1 MLFLGID
8 IGKRNHEAAIIDEL
22 GNPVGKP
29 IRFSNT
35 KAGSE
40 KLLQFINKHEL
51 LPDNSMIGLE
61 ATGHYWLSV
70 FSFLIGLEFNVIP
83 FNPIQSDTL
92 RNFYIRKTKTDTID
106 AILIAQVV
114 RMDLPDRTFLASED
128 IVRLKQLSRFR
139 YSIVD
144 QTSDI
149 KRKIIACLDQVFPE
163 YEKLF
168 SDMFGKS
175 STQLLLQSPLPE
187 DLLAIDSQK
196 LIQLLN
202 EASNGRL
209 SIEKSTE
216 KIQQLKEL
224 AQNSFGI
231 QVATDV
237 FKLQIQSSL
246 QQILLLEEQLDTVEK
261 EMVELIDGQDHYLTT
276 ITGIGAITAA
286 VIISEIGDIQRFE
299 RPNQL
304 LAFAGLDASVH
315 QSGDFTG
322 TRNKLSKRGSPYLRR
337 AIWQAAFVA
346 SNRDPA
352 LSLYYKSL
360 RKRGK
365 HHGTAVGAVCRKL
378 VNIIFAVW
386 TKDKPYEV
394 HINPDLKDD

>member
-1 MLFLGID
+1 MFFVGID
-8 IGKRNHEAAIIDEL
+8 IGKRNHEAAIIDEK
-22 GNPVGKP
+22 GKPVGKP

-40 KLLQFINKHEL
+40 KLLQFINNHEL

-70 FSFLIGLEFNVIP
+70 FSFLIDLGFNVIP
-83 FNPIQSDTL
+83 FNPIQSYTL

-106 AILIAQVV
+106 AVLIAQVV
-114 RMDLPDRTFLASED
+114 RMDVSDQAHLPYED
-128 IVRLKQLSRFR
+128 NVRFNQILRFR

-144 QTSDI
+144 QTSDL
-149 KRKIIACLDQVFPE
+149 KRKVIASLDQVIPE
-163 YEKLF
+163 YKKLF

-175 STQLLLQSPLPE
+175 STQLLLQAPLPE
-187 DLLAIDSQK
+187 DILEIDSKK
-196 LIQLLN
+196 LIELLN
-202 EASNGRL
+202 KASNGRL
-209 SIEKSTE
+209 TIEKSTE
-216 KIQQLKEL
+216 KVQQLKEL
-224 AQNSFGI
+224 AKDSFGI
-231 QVATDV
+231 RVATDV
-237 FKLQIQSSL
+237 YKLQIQLLL
-246 QQILLLEEQLDTVEK
+246 QQILVLEEQLKTVEE
-261 EMVELIDGQDHYLTT
+261 EMAELVENQDQYLTT
-276 ITGIGAITAA
+276 ITGIGPVTAA
-286 VIISEIGDIQRFE
+286 VIISEVGDIQRFE

-337 AIWQAAFVA
+337 AIWQAAFIA
-346 SNRDPA
+346 SYRDPA
-352 LSLYYKSL
+352 LSLYYQSL

-386 TKDKPYEV
+386 TKSKPYEI
-394 HINPDLKDD
+394 HINPDLIDD

>member
-1 MLFLGID
+1 MFFVGID
-8 IGKRNHEAAIIDEL
+8 IGKRNHEAAIIDEK
-22 GNPVGKP
+22 GKPVGKP

-40 KLLQFINKHEL
+40 KLLQFINNHEL
-51 LPDNSMIGLE
+51 SPDNSMIGLE

-70 FSFLIGLEFNVIP
+70 FSFLIDLGFNVIP

-106 AILIAQVV
+106 AVLIAQVI
-114 RMDLPDRTFLASED
+114 RMDLPDQTYLPSED

-144 QTSDI
+144 QTSDL
-149 KRKIIACLDQVFPE
+149 KRKVIASLDQVFPE

-187 DLLAIDSQK
+187 DILEIDSKK
-196 LIQLLN
+196 LIELLN
-202 EASNGRL
+202 KASNGRL
-209 SIEKSTE
+209 TIEKSTE
-216 KIQQLKEL
+216 KVQQLKEL
-224 AQNSFGI
+224 AKDSFGI
-231 QVATDV
+231 RVATDV
-237 FKLQIQSSL
+237 YKLQIQLLL
-246 QQILLLEEQLDTVEK
+246 QQILVLEEQLKTVEE
-261 EMVELIDGQDHYLTT
+261 EMAELVENQDQYLTT
-276 ITGIGAITAA
+276 ITGIGPVTAA
-286 VIISEIGDIQRFE
+286 VIISEVGDIQRFE

-337 AIWQAAFVA
+337 AIWQAAFIA
-346 SNRDPA
+346 SYRDPA
-352 LSLYYKSL
+352 LSLYYQSL

-365 HHGTAVGAVCRKL
+365 HHGT
-378 VNIIFAVW
+378 
-386 TKDKPYEV
+386 D
-394 HINPDLKDD
+394 